1 MVGAWTGDAI
11 RRPCHASPSSPLDV
25 TSAFARYLAG
35 LPARPALGATPT
47 KRHVTADWP
56 LPASHVEALGPY
68 QHSEYEANPRRRPG
82 RNAARANL
90 APGFRGFW
98 HFPDLRG
105 KFADPEREIPDISGK
120 FPVHQSREFAA
131 KSLIL
136 RKYSET
142 GSYVT
147 ACTTIQSSRTSQTVN
162 DRKEA
167 FFCGDLAACF

>member
-1 MVGAWTGDAI
+1 MLHERTWHRD
-11 RRPCHASPSSPLDV
+11 
-25 TSAFARYLAG
+25 
-35 LPARPALGATPT
+35 
-47 KRHVTADWP
+47 
-56 LPASHVEALGPY
+56 
-68 QHSEYEANPRRRPG
+68 SEVSG
-82 RNAARANL
+82 TCL
-90 APGFRGFW
+90 ISG
-98 HFPDLRG
+98 G